1 MKNYGMPF
9 KNAAIDK
16 LGGKF
21 GDPDKPKVE
30 GPVNLMGVQNAL
42 NKGVAGVKKAAQTVA
57 NTKISNPVKV
67 TKSSTALYD
76 NSGKYYQGQENTT
89 TRNKLVGK
97 GAIVKKEVTNMPELT
112 KTYSRSTTDFKGRKV
127 YEAEKVVDR
136 KSGTEGVTTKSTA
149 YNPRTGAVKRSDST
163 FKSTADQSAKQAMKD
178 AKKVIRKYS

>member
-9 KNAAIDK
+9 KNTAIDK
-16 LGGKF
+16 LGSKF

-42 NKGVAGVKKAAQTVA
+42 NKGVAGVKKAAQSVA
-57 NTKISNPVKV
+57 DIKISNPAKV
-67 TKSSTALYD
+67 TKSSTTLYD
-76 NSGKYYQGQENTT
+76 SSGKYYQGQENTT

-97 GAIVKKEVTNMPELT
+97 GAIVKKEVTNMPEAT
-112 KTYSRSTTDFKGRKV
+112 KTYSRSMTDFKGRKV
-127 YEAEKVVDR
+127 YETEKVVDR

-163 FKSTADQSAKQAMKD
+163 FKSTAGEQSVKD
-178 AKKVIRKYS
+178 YKKNIRKYS